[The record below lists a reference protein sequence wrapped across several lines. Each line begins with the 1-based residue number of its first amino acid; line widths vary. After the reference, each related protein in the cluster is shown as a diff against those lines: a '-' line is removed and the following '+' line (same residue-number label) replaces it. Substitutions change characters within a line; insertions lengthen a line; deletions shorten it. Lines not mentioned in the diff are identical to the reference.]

1 MLKDPP
7 WIREAE
13 REGAIYDEDFADVEE
28 LLELCKLLKLIEE
41 D

>member
-1 MLKDPP
+1 MQDAP

-13 REGAIYDEDFADVEE
+13 REGATYEEMPADL
-28 LLELCKLLKLIEE
+28 LLELVILYNLLE